1 MNAKSLW
8 SRILISVGGIAMLLG
23 VVDPLEGS
31 VVILAGSILVFLATV
46 IRREERRSR
55 NYWAVTLILIG
66 VGVAAMFALSAVGG
80 IGGESGHSWWWVIL
94 LVPYPTGVL
103 MGLGNLLV
111 RLVRYLRGGRGRTA

>member
-94 LVPYPTGVL
+94 LVPYPVGVL